1 MLAISGLVAMGCGG
15 TAASS
20 SGDGA
25 QTPQTTVRAAVR
37 SAVAQHD
44 YRAACGYGTP
54 RGRRRLVY
62 WYNVSYGPK
71 SDTPAGVHFRTCAQ
85 VVRFEL
91 QHISAFER
99 RRLRRSL
106 TFGKSSVSGNRATV
120 LVTDHPGPQADWRH
134 VELRKVNGR
143 WRIEDS
149 DVIPRGS

>member
-1 MLAISGLVAMGCGG
+1 MLAIAGFVAIGCGG

-20 SGDGA
+20 SGDDA
-25 QTPQTTVRAAVR
+25 QAPQNTVRAAVR
-37 SAVAQHD
+37 AAAGQHD

-54 RGRRRLVY
+54 RGRSRLVY

-91 QHISAFER
+91 RQISASER

-106 TFGKSSVSGNRATV
+106 TFGKSSVSGDRATV
-120 LVTDHPGPQADWRH
+120 LVTDGPGPQADWRH
-134 VELRKVNGR
+134 VELRRVNGR